1 MMDLKEIGL
10 MNSGYSM
17 LGYRDGIP
25 GYLSQIESTGGIR

>member
-10 MNSGYSM
+10 MNSGCSM

-25 GYLSQIESTGGIR
+25 GYLKQIESTGGIR